1 VKDVLRSVEILGFML
16 IVALVEL
23 TTVFSENAAH
33 RQDFVVQLQIRH
45 TMIVNPPQNIH
56 HNHLPSEFL
65 AVTLPN
71 FFALVSTIRTA

>member
-1 VKDVLRSVEILGFML
+1 MV

-23 TTVFSENAAH
+23 TVFSENAAH

-45 TMIVNPPQNIH
+45 AMIVNPPQNIH

-71 FFALVSTIRTA
+71 FFTLISTIRTA

>member
-1 VKDVLRSVEILGFML
+1 MV

-33 RQDFVVQLQIRH
+33 RQDFVLQLQIPYI
-45 TMIVNPPQNIH
+45 MIVNPPQNIH
-56 HNHLPSEFL
+56 HNHLPSEFV

-71 FFALVSTIRTA
+71 FFTPISTIRTA